1 LTFLHNVFDQTIP
14 DVSSSSNEPGW
25 LLAMT
30 IPDVSSNSNEPGWLL
45 AMTIP
50 DVSSNSNEPGWLLAM
65 TIPAVSSTNYTYWVI
80 KTILIRNLHKNT
92 LSQYI
97 PC

>member
-1 LTFLHNVFDQTIP
+1 MHPVLFSWKHEHPYPMDIFCHFLFQSTLAMTIP

-30 IPDVSSNSNEPGWLL
+30 IPDVSSSSNEPGWLL

-50 DVSSNSNEPGWLLAM
+50 DVRA
-65 TIPAVSSTNYTYWVI
+65 
-80 KTILIRNLHKNT
+80 R
-92 LSQYI
+92 
-97 PC
+97 